1 MNRCKQVAKETFE
14 YIDGKWQKVAAVG
27 TGLALSTGS
36 AFAALPATIATEA
49 ATTAAD
55 ALTLGGIVLSLI
67 VGIALFKHLR
77 SAK

>member
-1 MNRCKQVAKETFE
+1 MK
-14 YIDGKWQKVAAVG
+14 YIQLLVG
-27 TGLALSTGS
+27 FALSLFGF
-36 AFAALPATIATEA
+36 AANAALPATIATEA